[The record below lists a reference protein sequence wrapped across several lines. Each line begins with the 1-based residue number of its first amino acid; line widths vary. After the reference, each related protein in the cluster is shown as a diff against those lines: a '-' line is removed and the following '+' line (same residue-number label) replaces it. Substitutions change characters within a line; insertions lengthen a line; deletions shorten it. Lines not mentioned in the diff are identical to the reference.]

1 MVIQGLKGTCLIDKK
16 CKQSPQTKCKQ
27 SWSWQHSPSYRE
39 KYKEFLKIDFPR
51 IPIPTQ
57 EKFDHLVPL
66 GRELR
71 ELHLMQSSI
80 IDEYHNDFPIAG
92 DCEVEKITYTDDK
105 VWINKTQ
112 FFGNVPELAWNFYIG
127 GYQPAQKW
135 LKDRKGR
142 QLSDADLVHY
152 QRIIKI
158 LLETDRI
165 MKEIG

>member
-1 MVIQGLKGTCLIDKK
+1 M
-16 CKQSPQTKCKQ
+16 
-27 SWSWQHSPSYRE
+27 
-39 KYKEFLKIDFPR
+39 
-51 IPIPTQ
+51 
-57 EKFDHLVPL
+57 PL

-71 ELHLMQSSI
+71 ELHLMRSPVM
-80 IDEYHNDFPIAG
+80 DDFQTSFPAAG
-92 DCEVEKITYTDDK
+92 DCLVEKVSYADEK

-112 FFGNVPELAWNFYIG
+112 YFGNVPELAWNFYIG

-142 QLSDADLVHY
+142 QLNDSDLVHY